1 MTARTYSNWFAM
13 EIDKKGSAVVVV
25 QRVNEHLELL
35 DCKVASELM
44 PTEQAEAQAVR
55 KNLDAFYTGQHISCR
70 KPVAS
75 EAAAQPQKAL
85 PINQEYFSIAELAER
100 WRCSRGTVY
109 NRLRA
114 CGAETLDFATRGKRG
129 KKVIR
134 AKTVFRIEEMRIR
147 RLR

>member
-13 EIDKKGSAVVVV
+13 EIDKKGTAVVVV
-25 QRVNEHLELL
+25 QCLSEHLELL

-55 KNLDAFYTGQHISCR
+55 KNLEAFYTGQHISCR

-75 EAAAQPQKAL
+75 EAQLQQAPSTIK
-85 PINQEYFSIAELAER
+85 EYFSIPELAER
-100 WRCSRGTVY
+100 WRCSHGTVY

-114 CGAETLDFATRGKRG
+114 NEAEVLDFASRGKRG

-134 AKTVFRIEEMRIR
+134 AKTVFRIEEMRSR

>member
-1 MTARTYSNWFAM
+1 MTAKTYSNWFAM

-35 DCKVASELM
+35 DCKVASELL

-55 KNLDAFYTGQHISCR
+55 KNLEAFYVGQHISCR

-75 EAAAQPQKAL
+75 EAQLKKA
-85 PINQEYFSIAELAER
+85 PSTTKEYFSIPELAER

-114 CGAETLDFATRGKRG
+114 NGTEIVDFASRGKRN
-129 KKVIR
+129 KKLVR
-134 AKTVFRIEEMRIR
+134 ASTVFRLEEKRTR
-147 RLR
+147 PLR

>member
-1 MTARTYSNWFAM
+1 MSAKTYSNWFAM
-13 EIDKKGSAVVVV
+13 EIDKKGLAVVVV
-25 QRVNEHLELL
+25 QCVNEHLELL

-55 KNLDAFYTGQHISCR
+55 KNLEAFYTGQHISCR

-75 EAAAQPQKAL
+75 EAQLKKA
-85 PINQEYFSIAELAER
+85 PETTKEYFSIPELAER